1 MVKIFK
7 LYDGTPVDV
16 IEHTISVL
24 ERCPHATIHIG
35 TDSQNGGDKTKYST
49 VIAYRLGT
57 RGVHYIHRNFY
68 VEKIRDKWDRLSKE
82 AEYSIETALW
92 LQEQIKVDIQID
104 LDYNQNDKFYSS
116 KLIPMTVG
124 WIKSL
129 GFKVN
134 IKPDIQVATRAAD
147 HQCK

>member
-1 MVKIFK
+1 MIKVFRKH
-7 LYDGTPVDV
+7 DGTTVDIV
-16 IEHTISVL
+16 DHTMSVL
-24 ERCPHATIHIG
+24 QKCPHATIHVG

-68 VEKIRDKWDRLSKE
+68 VSKIKDKWDRLSKE
-82 AEYSIETALW
+82 AEYSIDVALW
-92 LQEQIKVDIQID
+92 LKEKINVEIQID
-104 LDYNQNDKFYSS
+104 LDYNEDSKFFSN

-124 WIKSL
+124 WITSL
-129 GFKVN
+129 GFKCNV
-134 IKPDIQVATRAAD
+134 KPNIQVATRAAD